1 MKLSRSKID
10 LFIEC
15 PHCFYLDR
23 VEEIK
28 RPPGYPF
35 TLNNA
40 VDSLLKKEF
49 DVHRVN
55 GTSHPLQAHLNLVP
69 SNNPNMDQ
77 WRNSLRGG
85 VGYYHPNHDCTY
97 FGGIDDLWVDD
108 QNIHYVVDYKA
119 TARANPVMELPEWAD
134 GYKRQ
139 AEFYQWLLRKNG
151 LQVSDTS
158 YFVYCTGD
166 SSAPDVKGKISFHM
180 EVIAYEGSG
189 DWIES
194 TLDAVQEVLALTD
207 SPEPSDNCTYCR
219 YTSARGIR

>member
-15 PHCFYLDR
+15 PHCFHLDR
-23 VEEIK
+23 VEGIK

-49 DVHRVN
+49 DVHRAN

-85 VGYYHPNHDCTY
+85 VGYHHPNHDCTY

-119 TARANPVMELPEWAD
+119 TARANPEWN
-134 GYKRQ
+134 YP
-139 AEFYQWLLRKNG
+139 NG
-151 LQVSDTS
+151 PTDTN
-158 YFVYCTGD
+158 D
-166 SSAPDVKGKISFHM
+166 KPSFTN
-180 EVIAYEGSG
+180 G
-189 DWIES
+189 
-194 TLDAVQEVLALTD
+194 
-207 SPEPSDNCTYCR
+207 C
-219 YTSARGIR
+219 SARMAYRYPTQLTLSIAQEIHQPQILRERSPFTWK